1 MERKEKNIVK
11 NDFQKVRQSVTK
23 MSIASI
29 FESLI
34 DTSEDDAEILDVS
47 QHVKQ
52 DMAEPLDEYSFLEE
66 TDEDSNAD
74 EGLGC
79 EIIDPKDIQTNLD
92 DAEQFSTKVKCVVK
106 SF

>member
-1 MERKEKNIVK
+1 MR
-11 NDFQKVRQSVTK
+11 
-23 MSIASI
+23 IASI

-47 QHVKQ
+47 QFVKQ
-52 DMAEPLDEYSFLEE
+52 DMAEPLDEYSFHEE

-79 EIIDPKDIQTNLD
+79 EIIDLKDIETSID
-92 DAEQFSTKVKCVVK
+92 DTEQFQQR
-106 SF
+106 